1 MQSVQPVLQQRS
13 LTSQQCRAGD
23 VSIILLFRLFVY
35 FNDTQC
41 LLVLHFPFFVL
52 AYRKVLVVCEETL
65 VSSLLD
71 MSARETA
78 MMAVAGYVDLHWV
91 EFPMKC

>member
-1 MQSVQPVLQQRS
+1 MFTCV
-13 LTSQQCRAGD
+13 T
-23 VSIILLFRLFVY
+23 I
-35 FNDTQC
+35 
-41 LLVLHFPFFVL
+41 PFFVL
-52 AYRKVLVVCEETL
+52 AYSKVLVVCEDTHQL

-78 MMAVAGYVDLHWV
+78 IMVVEGFVDLHWV